1 MCNFVIASQNSLHSL
16 MKRFIFL
23 LFLVYC
29 TLFAVRAQDVIVLHS
44 GESLKVYGVNM
55 GKEFVT
61 YKLMPDDKNRKRI
74 SRRKVYSVKKEFGD
88 MVLVTDSVSSLP
100 TYKGE
105 IKRAVSDDNAGIVA
119 SYNSIKGG
127 CVGKS
132 AGTRTTARAVAIMG
146 VSSGSV
152 LSNEDVEV
160 EIVPYKRLGMRSMQY
175 RIFLFNK
182 SDVVLHIDLENTF
195 RIFNDGTSRP
205 YFSSQKVS
213 RTKKSE
219 RRVSVDRKYSSAG
232 KKGIAER
239 GASIGY
245 GVSVRNSDVVSL
257 SRPVSARRLAVP
269 PRGRVSLPPAV
280 FVSDDGVENRY
291 DYFNIR
297 LDKNDYPLRVWESMT
312 FDEAASPVKNRFIIR
327 YSSDDK
333 FKHYSTVEFS
343 LYLRELI
350 GLGFFTR
357 RVSGDIISNYDER
370 TIFGRAEL
378 K

>member
-1 MCNFVIASQNSLHSL
+1 

-29 TLFAVRAQDVIVLHS
+29 TLFALRAQDVIVLHS

-127 CVGKS
+127 CVGKNT
-132 AGTRTTARAVAIMG
+132 GTRTTARAVAIMG

-160 EIVPYKRLGMRSMQY
+160 EILPYKRLGMRSMQY

-182 SDVVLHIDLENTF
+182 SDAVLHIDLENTF

-213 RTKKSE
+213 RTRKSE
-219 RRVSVDRKYSSAG
+219 RRVSVDRKYSAVG
-232 KKGIAER
+232 KKGTPER

-269 PRGRVSLPPAV
+269 PRSRVALPPAV

-312 FDEAASPVKNRFIIR
+312 FDEAESPVKNRFIIR
-327 YSSDDK
+327 YSADDK

-370 TIFGRAEL
+370 TVYGRAEL